1 LKKIWIIF
9 IPFLLLYAPT
19 RTFYSEWGWGYYYW
33 LFGPIGPSVSEGMA
47 AAGYSGVEYRG
58 YTQFPLGGWPGNGT
72 QIASLQLRLLNNTGG
87 AGLQINI
94 NRVTSAT
101 PGWDEC
107 GGTAPVYLTN
117 QPVNPNADEYTYFEL
132 SGTPA
137 QDDFMSAWQGGLPW
151 FGLGLRGARGTGEP
165 CMHFFYAF
173 WADHYYDAALI
184 VDYAIGVE
192 ESADRLDEDQDPII
206 AISPNPFRDR
216 TDIRW
221 QTTDNRYPIT
231 DNIEKNPNISIY
243 DVSGKLVI
251 SFSIT
256 DIGDRSSV
264 IWRGEDADGRSVPP
278 GVYLVALTT
287 PSATVYR
294 KIVRLK

>member
-1 LKKIWIIF
+1 MKKILIVF
-9 IPFLLLYAPT
+9 IPFLMLYAPT

-33 LFGPIGPSVSEGMA
+33 LFGPIGPSVSEGLA

-58 YTQFPLGGWPGNGT
+58 YIQFPLGGWPGNGT
-72 QIASLQLRLLNNTGG
+72 QITSLQLRLLNNTGG

-117 QPVNPNADEYTYFEL
+117 QPVNPSADEYTYFEL
-132 SGTPA
+132 AGTPA

-151 FGLGLRGARGTGEP
+151 FGLGLKGARGTGEP

-173 WADHYYDAALI
+173 WADDYYDAALI

-192 ESADRLDEDQDPII
+192 ESADRFDEDQHPVIS
-206 AISPNPFRDR
+206 ISPNPFR
-216 TDIRW
+216 TS
-221 QTTDNRYPIT
+221 TY
-231 DNIEKNPNISIY
+231 ISIGQSAKSKELKIY
-243 DVSGKLVI
+243 DIQGRVVGSFTLGPMPSALCWDGTDQSG
-251 SFSIT
+251 
-256 DIGDRSSV
+256 R
-264 IWRGEDADGRSVPP
+264 AVPP
-278 GVYLVALTT
+278 GVYLAALKT
-287 PSATVYR
+287 PSAAVYK